1 MNIETI
7 EIQHGVISNK
17 AIPYKILKGIDL
29 NKSLLPIPSA
39 IYVWSNDE
47 KEVLSNKFGCKIA
60 KNLAPLSLEIK

>member
-29 NKSLLPIPSA
+29 NKSLLPYPQQFM
-39 IYVWSNDE
+39 
-47 KEVLSNKFGCKIA
+47 FGLTMKR
-60 KNLAPLSLEIK
+60 SFIK